1 MQVSLNILT
10 TSNRRRLH
18 VTAGN
23 YRKLWFLF
31 LAGLFSSVPG
41 FSQSNTF
48 QSVLAQFN
56 QFNQEALP
64 EKLFLHLDR
73 PAYVSGE
80 TMWFKVYYVDGL
92 RHQPLNLSKLAYV
105 EVLNQEQQAVLQGKI
120 ALQAGT
126 GNGSFNLPTDLA
138 SGNYT
143 VRAYTNRMKNFSPD
157 YFFEKQVTIINT
169 TTHPGPKE
177 KADSTAFAVTFFPE
191 GGNLVQNIPGKVAFK
206 VTDKSGRGV
215 AAEGTLVD
223 EQGKT
228 ITTFKTLKF
237 GMGSFTFT
245 PTSQTPYTAVLKL
258 ASNQTIRRTLP
269 RVFAEGYVLH
279 LDDTDPAKLNFTV
292 QAKITD
298 LNEGV
303 YLLGH
308 ARGSVAVSEAIRL
321 NNGQATF
328 VLDKKSLTAGITH
341 FTLFNAANKPVCER
355 LYFIRPTTD
364 LTITTQTDKP
374 TYEARDKVSLQVG
387 TSLPAGTP
395 AASNLSL
402 AVYRL
407 DSVAALTPADINSYF
422 WLSSDLRGTIENP
435 GYYFAP
441 ADAQTR
447 EATDNLMLTHG
458 WSRFRWEDI
467 LNSTPVALSY
477 MPEINGHFV
486 RGRVTN
492 AQNGTPVAGIN
503 TYLAFPGRNIR
514 FYNTISKENG
524 EFLFEVKDAFGP
536 KELVAQTNTTQDSI
550 YHIEVFSPF
559 IDKYSSRPVVPF
571 QLSEGLKEVLAS
583 RNLQMQVQNAYYA
596 KFKNNYKLPALDTLA
611 FYGKPDESYL
621 LDKFTRFK
629 VMEEVMRE
637 YVPGVMVR
645 IRKDGFHFL
654 VADRTNKVFFPQ
666 NPLVLLDGV
675 PVFDIDKIMAFD
687 PLKIKKLDVVTRRYF
702 QGPQTFEGVVSYTT
716 YGGDLGG
723 FALDT
728 RALVQEYEG
737 MQLQREFYAPS
748 YDSPALRQS
757 RLPDYRNLL
766 YWNPTI
772 ISQDNTPQS
781 LQFYTGDQAGKYIIV
796 VQGMAADGSAGSSIT
811 TFEVKQAW

>member
-1 MQVSLNILT
+1 MQVSPFLLLIHNRQRLNT
-10 TSNRRRLH
+10 
-18 VTAGN
+18 VTGK
-23 YRKLWFLF
+23 YRKLLF
-31 LAGLFSSVPG
+31 FSLICLFSNVTG

-48 QSVLAQFN
+48 QSVVSQFN
-56 QFNQEALP
+56 QFNQETLP
-64 EKLFLHLDR
+64 EKLFLHVDR

-92 RHQPLNLSKLAYV
+92 RHQPLNMSKIAYV

-143 VRAYTNRMKNFSPD
+143 IRAYTNWMKNFSPD

-169 TTHPGPKE
+169 TSHPGLQQ
-177 KADSTAFAVTFFPE
+177 KADTAALAVSFFPE

-206 VTDKSGRGV
+206 VTEKSGRGV
-215 AAEGTLVD
+215 AAEGTLID
-223 EQGKT
+223 EQGKI

-237 GMGSFTFT
+237 GMGNFTFT
-245 PTSQTPYTAVLKL
+245 PAAQTQYTAVLKL
-258 ASNQTIRRTLP
+258 APNQTIRRPLP
-269 RVFAEGYVLH
+269 RIFAEGYVLH

-292 QAKITD
+292 QAKVAD
-298 LNEGV
+298 LSEDV

-308 ARGSVAVSEAIRL
+308 ARGSISVSEAIRL
-321 NNGQATF
+321 TNGQATF
-328 VLDKKSLTAGITH
+328 VVDKKALSAGITH
-341 FTLFNAANKPVCER
+341 FTLFNAAKKPVCER
-355 LYFIRPTTD
+355 LYFIRPATD

-374 TYEARDKVSLQVG
+374 TYEARDKVSLQVA
-387 TSLPAGTP
+387 TPVPASTP
-395 AASNLSL
+395 VASNLSM

-458 WSRFRWEDI
+458 WSRFRWENI
-467 LNSTPVALSY
+467 LNATPVALSY
-477 MPEINGHFV
+477 LPEINGHFV

-492 AQNGTPVAGIN
+492 AQTGAPVTGIN

-514 FYNTISKENG
+514 FYNTTSKENG
-524 EFLFEVKDAFGP
+524 RFQFEAKDVFGP

-550 YHIEVFSPF
+550 YYLEIFSPF
-559 IDKYSSRPVVPF
+559 SDSYSSRLAAPF
-571 QLSEGLKEVLAS
+571 QLSEQMKEILAS
-583 RNLQMQVQNAYYA
+583 RNLQMQVQNTYYA
-596 KFKNNYKLPALDTLA
+596 KFKNNYQLPALDTLA

-654 VADRTNKVFFPQ
+654 VADKTNKAFFSQ

-716 YGGDLGG
+716 YGNDLGG

-737 MQLQREFYAPS
+737 LQWQREFYAPR

-772 ISQDNTPQS
+772 ISLGNTPQN
-781 LQFYTGDQAGKYIIV
+781 LEFYTGDQAGKYIIV
-796 VQGMAADGSAGSSIT
+796 VQGMAANSLAGSSIT
-811 TFEVKQAW
+811 TFDVKQAW